1 MPARRV
7 PTEIKR
13 RTGTVNVTREGRR
26 PPEPAVA
33 WVPMPDPPD
42 GSDDDSS
49 RVWSDLKTVVDA
61 LGAAAQSDVPAFR
74 NLVRL
79 QLLLTQAYAAIPV
92 DADLVLRIQARVDR
106 LMAEFG
112 LTPASRTR
120 LAALKTPEATSALA
134 RLFN

>member
-1 MPARRV
+1 
-7 PTEIKR
+7 
-13 RTGTVNVTREGRR
+13 
-26 PPEPAVA
+26 
-33 WVPMPDPPD
+33 MPDPPA
-42 GSDDDSS
+42 GADDDAR

-61 LGAAAQSDVPAFR
+61 LGAAGQSDVPAFR

-79 QLLLTQAYAAIPV
+79 QLLLTQTYAASPV

-120 LAALKTPEATSALA
+120 LAALRTPEAESALS